1 MSGYYYK
8 YTVINDPLAV
18 DETTANGIND
28 SGQIVGIY
36 TDSSSTA
43 HGFLYSNGTYT
54 TFNVPGATNTQAFGI
69 NNRGQIVGQY
79 GDRGHAFLMRD
90 GIYITIDIPGALAS
104 DATGIND
111 DGQIVG
117 YYVDASDNLHSFLAT
132 PVAAPIPEPST
143 LALLGLGSLGF
154 LVRRRFATKFVH

>member
-43 HGFLYSNGTYT
+43 HGFLYSNETFTTLDDPLGINGTTPIGINAAGEIVGSYLDASDVTHGFLYSNGTYT
-54 TFNVPGATNTQAFGI
+54 PLDYPGATGT
-69 NNRGQIVGQY
+69 V
-79 GDRGHAFLMRD
+79 
-90 GIYITIDIPGALAS
+90 
-104 DATGIND
+104 ATGIN
-111 DGQIVG
+111 
-117 YYVDASDNLHSFLAT
+117 
-132 PVAAPIPEPST
+132 
-143 LALLGLGSLGF
+143 
-154 LVRRRFATKFVH
+154 